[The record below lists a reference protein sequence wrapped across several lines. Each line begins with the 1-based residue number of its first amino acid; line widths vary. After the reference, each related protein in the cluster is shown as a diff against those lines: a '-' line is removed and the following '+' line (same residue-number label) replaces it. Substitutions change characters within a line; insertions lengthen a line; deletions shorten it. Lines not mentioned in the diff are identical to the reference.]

1 MQCNKSKKKIEI
13 KKILTYIEY
22 RTEGKDAYMELSHN
36 KKKTNGGT
44 KRARSAV
51 RSWSKSVLVI

>member
-22 RTEGKDAYMELSHN
+22 RTEGKDAYMELSH
-36 KKKTNGGT
+36 KKKKNPMEEPILEFGV
-44 KRARSAV
+44 KN
-51 RSWSKSVLVI
+51 